1 MSAFIINHLAESE
14 IFMSLE
20 SADETSIEEYKEE
33 KEIEPVPRGKGIYIV
48 IALVIVAIVVFGIVF
63 TLLVSGWAGGISWWA
78 PMQLQHEPIT
88 DSFVGEKIE
97 LKAIVTGNPRNVTIN
112 YLIDENN
119 VTVTPYSP
127 IAWFSTFMLSVGEGS
142 DQYSYTIPA
151 NEVTG
156 DIYYYILATDTYGNT
171 KATKITRV
179 AVADFYI
186 EDEGKDLVVY
196 TDKTDSTKIR
206 IVSINHFNR
215 EVSLKISDL
224 PGGLIAEF
232 NPSTVTLSEGGT
244 AESTLT
250 ARMASAEYIPG
261 GRYEVIVE
269 GKYSG
274 PSGSVIRETNEI
286 TVKAPDF
293 DFSISPRSQE
303 IRRSEIGSETYYTEY
318 RREKIVTYDIE
329 LTLRNEFQGDL
340 TFDVE
345 GLPSERAYHR
355 FVLADDELLGEGT
368 SHIYLQVVLESGV
381 ERGTYTLVVT
391 IEGGGFERDE
401 LVTLTILS
409 STGYLYDDYYRR

>member
-1 MSAFIINHLAESE
+1 MTFEPV
-14 IFMSLE
+14 
-20 SADETSIEEYKEE
+20 DETAIEEYDEE
-33 KEIEPVPRGKGIYIV
+33 KERKPTPSGKGIYIV
-48 IALVIVAIVVFGIVF
+48 IGLVIVAIVVFGIVF
-63 TLLVSGWAGGISWWA
+63 TILVSGWAGGISWWA
-78 PMQLQHEPIT
+78 AMQLEHEPIAEA
-88 DSFVGEKIE
+88 FVGEKIE
-97 LKAIVTGNPRNVTIN
+97 LKAQVTGNPKNVTIN

-119 VTVTPYSP
+119 VTITPYSP
-127 IAWFSTFMLSVGEGS
+127 LTWFSTYMLSVGEGS
-142 DQYSYTIPA
+142 GQYSYTIPA

-156 DIYYYILATDTYGNT
+156 DIYYYILAADTYGNT
-171 KATKITRV
+171 KATPIRKI

-186 EDEGKDLVVY
+186 EEEGNDLVVY

-215 EVSLKISDL
+215 EVSLSISDL

-232 NPSTVTLSEGGT
+232 NPSKVTLSAGGT

-269 GKYSG
+269 AKYSG
-274 PSGSVIRETNEI
+274 SSGSVVRETNEI

-293 DFSISPRSQE
+293 DFEISPRSQE
-303 IRRSEIGSETYYTEY
+303 IKRSEIGTELYYTEY

-329 LTLRNEFQGDL
+329 LALRNEFQGDL
-340 TFDVE
+340 TFNVE
-345 GLPSERAYHR
+345 GLPSEYAYHR
-355 FVLADDELLGEGT
+355 FVLRDDEFLAAGT
-368 SHIYLQVVLESGV
+368 THIDLQVVLEAGV

-409 STGYLYDDYYRR
+409 STGYYYDYPR

>member
-14 IFMSLE
+14 VSMTLD
-20 SADETSIEEYKEE
+20 SADETAIEEFKEE
-33 KEIEPVPRGKGIYIV
+33 KETEPAPRGKGIYIV
-48 IALVIVAIVVFGIVF
+48 VALVMVAIVVFGIVF
-63 TLLVSGWAGGISWWA
+63 TLIISGWAGGMSWWA
-78 PMQLQHEPIT
+78 PMQLGHEPIAEA
-88 DSFVGEKIE
+88 FVGEKIE
-97 LKAIVTGNPRNVTIN
+97 LKAIVSGNPRNVTIN

-127 IAWFSTFMLSVGEGS
+127 LTWFTTFMLSVGEGS

-156 DIYYYILATDTYGNT
+156 DIYYYIVATDTYGNT
-171 KATKITRV
+171 KATQIRKI

-215 EVSLKISDL
+215 EVSLTISDL

-232 NPSTVTLSEGGT
+232 NPSKVTLSEGGT
-244 AESTLT
+244 AESILT

-261 GRYEVIVE
+261 GRYDVIVE
-269 GKYSG
+269 AKYSG
-274 PSGSVIRETNEI
+274 TSGGVVRETDEI

-303 IRRSEIGSETYYTEY
+303 VKRSEIGSETYYTEY

-329 LTLRNEFQGDL
+329 LTLRNEFQGDV

-355 FVLADDELLGEGT
+355 FVLRDDEFLAAGT
-368 SHIYLQVVLESGV
+368 THVDLQVVLESGV
-381 ERGTYTLVVT
+381 ERGTYTLIVT

>member
-1 MSAFIINHLAESE
+1 
-14 IFMSLE
+14 
-20 SADETSIEEYKEE
+20 
-33 KEIEPVPRGKGIYIV
+33 
-48 IALVIVAIVVFGIVF
+48 
-63 TLLVSGWAGGISWWA
+63 
-78 PMQLQHEPIT
+78 
-88 DSFVGEKIE
+88 
-97 LKAIVTGNPRNVTIN
+97 
-112 YLIDENN
+112 
-119 VTVTPYSP
+119 
-127 IAWFSTFMLSVGEGS
+127 MLSDGEGS

-156 DIYYYILATDTYGNT
+156 DIYYYIVATDTYGNT
-171 KATKITRV
+171 KATQIRKI

-215 EVSLKISDL
+215 EVSLTISDL

-232 NPSTVTLSEGGT
+232 NPSKITLSEGGT

-261 GRYEVIVE
+261 GRYDVIVE
-269 GKYSG
+269 AKYSG
-274 PSGSVIRETNEI
+274 TSGSVVRETDEI

-293 DFSISPRSQE
+293 DFAISPRSQE

-318 RREKIVTYDIE
+318 RREKIVTFDIE

-340 TFDVE
+340 IFNVE

-355 FVLADDELLGEGT
+355 FVLRDDKFLAAGT
-368 SHIYLQVVLESGV
+368 THVDLEVVLESGV